1 MTQKEALK
9 QLEKY
14 CHANRMHLTAS
25 SFSYGYYAFVIHD
38 ESFAGDRVI
47 EGGIPC
53 HRISGYLKPTELL
66 IWIDEYHAGLQN
78 SKLNKG
84 NIE

>member
-14 CHANRMHLTAS
+14 CHANQMYLTAS

-38 ESFAGDRVI
+38 KSFTGDRV
-47 EGGIPC
+47 
-53 HRISGYLKPTELL
+53 
-66 IWIDEYHAGLQN
+66 
-78 SKLNKG
+78 KG
-84 NIE
+84 AFHVTG